1 MQHIWKVLLTSLL
14 IFALAA
20 TACLAEDSEAQ
31 YQAYSYTTFS
41 LRRTPSESDRG
52 ISVQKKTKI
61 LILEW
66 DDAWCKV
73 QVGNKVGYAKPEW
86 LYRVQSLDALHY
98 PLQNLP
104 HRMSGYVEFSQ
115 DTLISGGKFKGCTAS
130 AGQIACVEAQAD
142 GAYLLPV
149 WRGEMQLTDE
159 WLYRVQS
166 LDALHYPL
174 QNLPH
179 RMSGY
184 VEFSQDTLISGGKFK
199 GCTASAGQIACVEA
213 QADGAYLLPVW
224 RGEMQLTD
232 EIGTYHPFA
241 DWETAEPGD
250 IIGGFTTFYG
260 KQQGHGK
267 AAAREHN
274 ISEGVKRIDGVA
286 VEREETFSFNA
297 LCAPYRHSNGYELAP
312 NVSTDGFGYGGGV
325 CQVTTT
331 LYNAALTLPLQI
343 EEWALHSKQG
353 AVYVPQ
359 FFDAAVG
366 NYSDFTFVNLLPYGV
381 QIHASAQN
389 GVLTVLFCRAEED
402 SQ

>member
-52 ISVQKKTKI
+52 ITVRKKTKI

-130 AGQIACVEAQAD
+130 ACVE
-142 GAYLLPV
+142 
-149 WRGEMQLTDE
+149 T
-159 WLYRVQS
+159 
-166 LDALHYPL
+166 
-174 QNLPH
+174 
-179 RMSGY
+179 
-184 VEFSQDTLISGGKFK
+184 
-199 GCTASAGQIACVEA
+199 

-241 DWETAEPGD
+241 DWETAEPATSSAASPPSTATSRGMARQRRAS
-250 IIGGFTTFYG
+250 TTSAKG
-260 KQQGHGK
+260 
-267 AAAREHN
+267 
-274 ISEGVKRIDGVA
+274 S
-286 VEREETFSFNA
+286 S
-297 LCAPYRHSNGYELAP
+297 
-312 NVSTDGFGYGGGV
+312 
-325 CQVTTT
+325 
-331 LYNAALTLPLQI
+331 ALTA
-343 EEWALHSKQG
+343 WRWSARKHSPSTRCVRHTAIQTAMSLRRMSARTASG
-353 AVYVPQ
+353 T
-359 FFDAAVG
+359 AAGCV
-366 NYSDFTFVNLLPYGV
+366 
-381 QIHASAQN
+381 
-389 GVLTVLFCRAEED
+389 R
-402 SQ
+402 

>member
-52 ISVQKKTKI
+52 ITVRKKTKI

-159 WLYRVQS
+159 
-166 LDALHYPL
+166 
-174 QNLPH
+174 
-179 RMSGY
+179 
-184 VEFSQDTLISGGKFK
+184 
-199 GCTASAGQIACVEA
+199 
-213 QADGAYLLPVW
+213 
-224 RGEMQLTD
+224 
-232 EIGTYHPFA
+232 IGTYHSFA
-241 DWETAEPGD
+241 NWETAEPGD
-250 IIGGFTTFYG
+250 IIGGFTPSTATSR
-260 KQQGHGK
+260 GK
-267 AAAREHN
+267 ARQRRAN
-274 ISEGVKRIDGVA
+274 
-286 VEREETFSFNA
+286 
-297 LCAPYRHSNGYELAP
+297 
-312 NVSTDGFGYGGGV
+312 
-325 CQVTTT
+325 TTS
-331 LYNAALTLPLQI
+331 AKGSSALTA
-343 EEWALHSKQG
+343 WRWSARKHSPSTRCVRHTAIQTAISLRRMSARTASG
-353 AVYVPQ
+353 T
-359 FFDAAVG
+359 AAGCVK
-366 NYSDFTFVNLLPYGV
+366 
-381 QIHASAQN
+381 
-389 GVLTVLFCRAEED
+389 
-402 SQ
+402 

>member
-1 MQHIWKVLLTSLL
+1 MQHIWKALLTSLL

-159 WLYRVQS
+159 
-166 LDALHYPL
+166 
-174 QNLPH
+174 
-179 RMSGY
+179 
-184 VEFSQDTLISGGKFK
+184 
-199 GCTASAGQIACVEA
+199 
-213 QADGAYLLPVW
+213 
-224 RGEMQLTD
+224 
-232 EIGTYHPFA
+232 IGTYHPFA

-250 IIGGFTTFYG
+250 IIGGFTTLYG

-274 ISEGVKRIDGVA
+274 ISEGVKRID
-286 VEREETFSFNA
+286 
-297 LCAPYRHSNGYELAP
+297 
-312 NVSTDGFGYGGGV
+312 GGV

-381 QIHASAQN
+381 QIHASAQS

>member
-1 MQHIWKVLLTSLL
+1 M
-14 IFALAA
+14 
-20 TACLAEDSEAQ
+20 
-31 YQAYSYTTFS
+31 
-41 LRRTPSESDRG
+41 
-52 ISVQKKTKI
+52 
-61 LILEW
+61 
-66 DDAWCKV
+66 
-73 QVGNKVGYAKPEW
+73 
-86 LYRVQSLDALHY
+86 QSLDALRY

-149 WRGEMQLTDE
+149 WRGEMQLTD
-159 WLYRVQS
+159 
-166 LDALHYPL
+166 D
-174 QNLPH
+174 
-179 RMSGY
+179 
-184 VEFSQDTLISGGKFK
+184 I
-199 GCTASAGQIACVEA
+199 
-213 QADGAYLLPVW
+213 GA
-224 RGEMQLTD
+224 
-232 EIGTYHPFA
+232 YHPFA

-260 KQQGHGK
+260 DQQGQGR

-286 VEREETFSFNA
+286 VGREETFSFNA

-366 NYSDFTFVNLLPYGV
+366 SYSDFTFVNLLPYGV
-381 QIHASAQN
+381 QIHASAQS

>member
-1 MQHIWKVLLTSLL
+1 
-14 IFALAA
+14 
-20 TACLAEDSEAQ
+20 
-31 YQAYSYTTFS
+31 
-41 LRRTPSESDRG
+41 
-52 ISVQKKTKI
+52 
-61 LILEW
+61 
-66 DDAWCKV
+66 
-73 QVGNKVGYAKPEW
+73 
-86 LYRVQSLDALHY
+86 
-98 PLQNLP
+98 
-104 HRMSGYVEFSQ
+104 
-115 DTLISGGKFKGCTAS
+115 
-130 AGQIACVEAQAD
+130 
-142 GAYLLPV
+142 
-149 WRGEMQLTDE
+149 
-159 WLYRVQS
+159 
-166 LDALHYPL
+166 
-174 QNLPH
+174 
-179 RMSGY
+179 
-184 VEFSQDTLISGGKFK
+184 
-199 GCTASAGQIACVEA
+199 
-213 QADGAYLLPVW
+213 
-224 RGEMQLTD
+224 MQLTD

-260 KQQGHGK
+260 DQQGQGK

-274 ISEGVKRIDGVA
+274 ISEGVKHIDGVA

-366 NYSDFTFVNLLPYGV
+366 SYSDFTFVNLLPYGV

-389 GVLTVLFCRAEED
+389 GVLTVLFCHAEED

>member
-1 MQHIWKVLLTSLL
+1 MQHIWKALLTFLL

-52 ISVQKKTKI
+52 ITVRKKTKI

-86 LYRVQSLDALHY
+86 LYRVQSLDAL
-98 PLQNLP
+98 
-104 HRMSGYVEFSQ
+104 R
-115 DTLISGGKFKGCTAS
+115 
-130 AGQIACVEAQAD
+130 
-142 GAYLLPV
+142 
-149 WRGEMQLTDE
+149 
-159 WLYRVQS
+159 
-166 LDALHYPL
+166 YPL

-250 IIGGFTTFYG
+250 IIGGFTTF
-260 KQQGHGK
+260 
-267 AAAREHN
+267 
-274 ISEGVKRIDGVA
+274 
-286 VEREETFSFNA
+286 SFNA
-297 LCAPYRHSNGYELAP
+297 LCAPYRHSNGYKLAP

-331 LYNAALTLPLQI
+331 LYNAVLTLPLQI

-353 AVYVPQ
+353 VVYVPQ

-366 NYSDFTFVNLLPYGV
+366 SYSDFTFVNLLPYGV
-381 QIHASAQN
+381 QIHASAQS

>member
-1 MQHIWKVLLTSLL
+1 MQHIWKALLTSLL

-52 ISVQKKTKI
+52 ITVRKKTKI

-86 LYRVQSLDALHY
+86 LYRVQSLDAL
-98 PLQNLP
+98 
-104 HRMSGYVEFSQ
+104 R
-115 DTLISGGKFKGCTAS
+115 
-130 AGQIACVEAQAD
+130 
-142 GAYLLPV
+142 
-149 WRGEMQLTDE
+149 
-159 WLYRVQS
+159 
-166 LDALHYPL
+166 YPL

-232 EIGTYHPFA
+232 EIGTYHPSRIGRLPNPA
-241 DWETAEPGD
+241 TSSAASPPSTATSRGMARQRRAN
-250 IIGGFTTFYG
+250 TTSAKG
-260 KQQGHGK
+260 
-267 AAAREHN
+267 
-274 ISEGVKRIDGVA
+274 S
-286 VEREETFSFNA
+286 S
-297 LCAPYRHSNGYELAP
+297 
-312 NVSTDGFGYGGGV
+312 
-325 CQVTTT
+325 
-331 LYNAALTLPLQI
+331 ALTA
-343 EEWALHSKQG
+343 WRWSARKHSPSTRCVRHTAIQTAMSLRRMSARTASG
-353 AVYVPQ
+353 T
-359 FFDAAVG
+359 AAGCV
-366 NYSDFTFVNLLPYGV
+366 
-381 QIHASAQN
+381 
-389 GVLTVLFCRAEED
+389 R
-402 SQ
+402 

>member
-159 WLYRVQS
+159 
-166 LDALHYPL
+166 
-174 QNLPH
+174 
-179 RMSGY
+179 
-184 VEFSQDTLISGGKFK
+184 
-199 GCTASAGQIACVEA
+199 
-213 QADGAYLLPVW
+213 
-224 RGEMQLTD
+224 
-232 EIGTYHPFA
+232 IGTYHPFA

-260 KQQGHGK
+260 KQQGQGK

-331 LYNAALTLPLQI
+331 LYNAARRCRCKSRSGRCTASRARCMCRSFLMPP
-343 EEWALHSKQG
+343 WAITATSRL
-353 AVYVPQ
+353 
-359 FFDAAVG
+359 
-366 NYSDFTFVNLLPYGV
+366 
-381 QIHASAQN
+381 
-389 GVLTVLFCRAEED
+389 
-402 SQ
+402 

>member
-52 ISVQKKTKI
+52 ITVRKKTKI

-142 GAYLLPV
+142 G
-149 WRGEMQLTDE
+149 
-159 WLYRVQS
+159 
-166 LDALHYPL
+166 
-174 QNLPH
+174 
-179 RMSGY
+179 
-184 VEFSQDTLISGGKFK
+184 
-199 GCTASAGQIACVEA
+199 
-213 QADGAYLLPVW
+213 
-224 RGEMQLTD
+224 
-232 EIGTYHPFA
+232 
-241 DWETAEPGD
+241 
-250 IIGGFTTFYG
+250 
-260 KQQGHGK
+260 
-267 AAAREHN
+267 
-274 ISEGVKRIDGVA
+274 
-286 VEREETFSFNA
+286 
-297 LCAPYRHSNGYELAP
+297 
-312 NVSTDGFGYGGGV
+312 FGYGGGV

-366 NYSDFTFVNLLPYGV
+366 SYSDFTFVNLLPYGV

-389 GVLTVLFCRAEED
+389 GVLTVMFCRAEED

>member
-159 WLYRVQS
+159 
-166 LDALHYPL
+166 
-174 QNLPH
+174 
-179 RMSGY
+179 
-184 VEFSQDTLISGGKFK
+184 
-199 GCTASAGQIACVEA
+199 
-213 QADGAYLLPVW
+213 
-224 RGEMQLTD
+224 
-232 EIGTYHPFA
+232 IGTYHPFA

-250 IIGGFTTFYG
+250 IIGGFTTSTATASRG
-260 KQQGHGK
+260 M
-267 AAAREHN
+267 ARQ
-274 ISEGVKRIDGVA
+274 RRA
-286 VEREETFSFNA
+286 
-297 LCAPYRHSNGYELAP
+297 
-312 NVSTDGFGYGGGV
+312 STTSAKGSS
-325 CQVTTT
+325 
-331 LYNAALTLPLQI
+331 ALTA
-343 EEWALHSKQG
+343 WRWSARKHSPSTRCVRHTAIQTAMSLRRMSARTASG
-353 AVYVPQ
+353 T
-359 FFDAAVG
+359 AAGCV
-366 NYSDFTFVNLLPYGV
+366 
-381 QIHASAQN
+381 
-389 GVLTVLFCRAEED
+389 R
-402 SQ
+402 

>member
-115 DTLISGGKFKGCTAS
+115 DTLITGGKFKGCTAS

-142 GAYLLPV
+142 GAYLLPGRNRCLSSL
-149 WRGEMQLTDE
+149 RGLGNRRT
-159 WLYRVQS
+159 RRHHRR
-166 LDALHYPL
+166 LHHLLRRPA
-174 QNLPH
+174 
-179 RMSGY
+179 G
-184 VEFSQDTLISGGKFK
+184 
-199 GCTASAGQIACVEA
+199 AGQGSGARA
-213 QADGAYLLPVW
+213 QHQR
-224 RGEMQLTD
+224 RGQA
-232 EIGTYHPFA
+232 H
-241 DWETAEPGD
+241 
-250 IIGGFTTFYG
+250 
-260 KQQGHGK
+260 
-267 AAAREHN
+267 
-274 ISEGVKRIDGVA
+274 
-286 VEREETFSFNA
+286 
-297 LCAPYRHSNGYELAP
+297 
-312 NVSTDGFGYGGGV
+312 
-325 CQVTTT
+325 
-331 LYNAALTLPLQI
+331 
-343 EEWALHSKQG
+343 
-353 AVYVPQ
+353 
-359 FFDAAVG
+359 
-366 NYSDFTFVNLLPYGV
+366 
-381 QIHASAQN
+381 
-389 GVLTVLFCRAEED
+389 
-402 SQ
+402 

>member
-1 MQHIWKVLLTSLL
+1 MQPH
-14 IFALAA
+14 FP
-20 TACLAEDSEAQ
+20 Q
-31 YQAYSYTTFS
+31 NH
-41 LRRTPSESDRG
+41 RTPPQISLFREFSSPFVRFIRRARFSSAHPPQRKGASLNAAHLESLADLSADFRPCRHRLPRRGQRSAVSGVFLHHFQPAPNARESDRG

-159 WLYRVQS
+159 
-166 LDALHYPL
+166 
-174 QNLPH
+174 
-179 RMSGY
+179 
-184 VEFSQDTLISGGKFK
+184 
-199 GCTASAGQIACVEA
+199 
-213 QADGAYLLPVW
+213 
-224 RGEMQLTD
+224 
-232 EIGTYHPFA
+232 IGTYHPFA

-260 KQQGHGK
+260 DQQGQGK

-297 LCAPYRHSNGYELAP
+297 LCAPYRHSNGYKLAP

-325 CQVTTT
+325 CQVSTT

-366 NYSDFTFVNLLPYGV
+366 SYSDFTFVNLLPYGV

-402 SQ
+402 LQ